1 MVRDV
6 AVRWRKKEKEGED
19 DDNDDDDDRKYI
31 MVKKLVSS
39 EGEVRVVGLEGEVY

>member
-1 MVRDV
+1 M
-6 AVRWRKKEKEGED
+6 RWRKKEKEGED
-19 DDNDDDDDRKYI
+19 DNDDDDDDDRKYI